1 MYENCGLP
9 THEEE
14 CLQRLDEMHSA
25 GIEVVIN
32 YWSWQG
38 TLEQE
43 LRYADHAAAL
53 GMQLIWPIRWFADD
67 PAATDPGLAEDCQC
81 SGPAVLE
88 YAVSAFRD
96 HPATWGYYVGEE
108 IKPPGD
114 PAMSQAAEQVRQL
127 DPDHPRLYVGWGGAN
142 PTANL
147 TPFVDDA
154 DVMAADYYPVG
165 IGRSI
170 GDTAQIAADVQR
182 VADSSGTDPGI
193 VLQAFNWASEPTMA
207 PPGDWRW
214 PTSEEMRRMR
224 DLAYLQGDFRIMLWF
239 DYYFIK
245 PLGTTSTEHLDPLAA
260 AISAPYPVRVERLQC
275 FAGRLTWKQSRA
287 GRVFVRGWRAGRR
300 TQLAKTLARSRLP
313 VRELNLGRGTTKV
326 RVRAGGPTARSVSNF
341 VRVRVNRSG
350 RARCR
355 H

>member
-9 THEEE
+9 TDEEE

-53 GMQLIWPIRWFADD
+53 GMKLIWPIAWHVDD
-67 PAATDPGLAEDCQC
+67 PATAYPGLAQDCQC
-81 SGPAVLE
+81 TGPAVLD
-88 YAVSAFRD
+88 YAVTAFRD

-108 IKPPGD
+108 LAPED
-114 PAMSQAAEQVRQL
+114 QPAMSAASSQVEQL
-127 DPDHPRLYVGWGGAN
+127 DPNHPRLYVGWGGSN
-142 PTANL
+142 PSGNL
-147 TPFVDDA
+147 APFASDA
-154 DVMAADYYPVG
+154 DVVAADYYPVG
-165 IGRSI
+165 LGRSI
-170 GDTAQIAADVQR
+170 GDTSMIAAAVHR
-182 VADSSGTDPGI
+182 VADATDTEPGI
-193 VLQAFNWASEPTMA
+193 VLQAFNWGDEPELA

-224 DLAYLQGDFRIMLWF
+224 DLAYLEGDFGIMLWF
-239 DYYFIK
+239 DYYFVK
-245 PLGTTSTEHLDPLAA
+245 PLGTDSLEHLDTLRTALA
-260 AISAPYPVRVERLQC
+260 APYPVRVERLQC
-275 FAGRLTWKQSRA
+275 FARRLAWSQSRP

-300 TQLAKTLARSRLP
+300 TQLAAPARPGLA
-313 VRELNLGRGTTKV
+313 VGALNLRRGTTKV
-326 RVRAGGPTARSVSNF
+326 RVRAGAPTARSMSNF

-350 RARCR
+350 RARCD